1 MNNKINKEE
10 LARIIWASANTAR
23 GKITQEQHKNFLLS
37 LIFYK
42 FLSQKQYIF
51 LSNQLKEYVEDRQ
64 VNLDDINALDE
75 SNFDEDGK
83 NKTFDLYQEGYED
96 IIEASKI
103 ELGYFIKPKFLFEN
117 WANNNIKFNT
127 EAITEAIHSFNE
139 NLSEKGEIRSL
150 FEGVF
155 NAYSKDLYKLG
166 DSPREATNYLVLI
179 LDLIKQIPVDRQD
192 FDVLGFIYQ
201 YMIEQF
207 AGEAGKKGGEFF
219 TPSEV
224 SQLMSEIVARHLK
237 HRQNIS
243 IYDPTSGSGSLLI
256 RLGDMFAKYSKTQHK
271 VTYYAQELNPETY
284 TMSRMNLIMHG
295 INPVDIHVR
304 NANTLK
310 KDWPFFIKNNDE
322 SSYKLKIVDAVVAN
336 PPYSISWEPE
346 EAEGDPRFIEYG
358 LAPKS
363 KADYAFVLHSLHHL
377 EREGIM
383 TVVLP
388 HGVLFRGGN
397 EGKIRR
403 KLIENG
409 YIDTIIGLPA
419 GIFFRTGI
427 ATIIM
432 VLRKNRK
439 NRDIQFID
447 GSKLFT
453 KYSSTN
459 RMEVSHIR
467 KIVDAYID
475 KKDIAKF
482 SKIASFEEIK
492 ENDFNLNIS
501 RYIDSFEK
509 DDFHD
514 LYASLHGGIP
524 NTELD
529 NFSDFWASMPNIKE
543 ILLKPLDAKYSEFKD
558 KENIYQTILDHPD
571 TQAYLE
577 KYSNVVKKL
586 KEFLRQKLGNFNDI
600 KNIRIENLADEFD
613 NFFFDNISQIKML
626 DKYELYQE
634 AITTFKDIKTDL
646 YNILANIDN
655 QDNHLYF
662 DVFANNLTIEKVY
675 FAN

>member
-1 MNNKINKEE
+1 
-10 LARIIWASANTAR
+10 
-23 GKITQEQHKNFLLS
+23 
-37 LIFYK
+37 
-42 FLSQKQYIF
+42 
-51 LSNQLKEYVEDRQ
+51 
-64 VNLDDINALDE
+64 
-75 SNFDEDGK
+75 
-83 NKTFDLYQEGYED
+83 
-96 IIEASKI
+96 
-103 ELGYFIKPKFLFEN
+103 
-117 WANNNIKFNT
+117 
-127 EAITEAIHSFNE
+127 
-139 NLSEKGEIRSL
+139 
-150 FEGVF
+150 
-155 NAYSKDLYKLG
+155 
-166 DSPREATNYLVLI
+166 
-179 LDLIKQIPVDRQD
+179 
-192 FDVLGFIYQ
+192 
-201 YMIEQF
+201 
-207 AGEAGKKGGEFF
+207 
-219 TPSEV
+219 
-224 SQLMSEIVARHLK
+224 
-237 HRQNIS
+237 
-243 IYDPTSGSGSLLI
+243 
-256 RLGDMFAKYSKTQHK
+256 
-271 VTYYAQELNPETY
+271 
-284 TMSRMNLIMHG
+284 
-295 INPVDIHVR
+295 
-304 NANTLK
+304 
-310 KDWPFFIKNNDE
+310 
-322 SSYKLKIVDAVVAN
+322 
-336 PPYSISWEPE
+336 
-346 EAEGDPRFIEYG
+346 
-358 LAPKS
+358 
-363 KADYAFVLHSLHHL
+363 
-377 EREGIM
+377 
-383 TVVLP
+383 
-388 HGVLFRGGN
+388 GN

-467 KIVDAYID
+467 KIVDAYIE

-675 FAN
+675 FANELEDIETLKADIEEKESQIKEIAPDNDNEENLDDEQSFEVKKIKNKIKTLKASHKKLVQDFNAKKQSKIDSIDTDEFIELLHIKWSDNLSKSILEKGNDVINSQIAKLEKLAKKYDQTLAQIDEEI